1 MQHGRIMAKIQEIAI
16 VGLDA
21 FGYAVAT
28 ELYRL
33 GHPVLAI
40 DQDTAKIHEI
50 QGQVTHAIEA
60 DVSQVEIF
68 KELGLKDIDT
78 VLVSLGSNFQTS
90 LLTTFALKELGV
102 KNLLVK
108 AEGAKRR
115 KILKLAGADMVIQ
128 PENDIAL
135 QTATF
140 MHYSRVID
148 YMELDREN
156 DVVALQ
162 PPTSWVNLTVHEIN
176 CHTTYKVH
184 ILAILNRKVNGQWH
198 PIQGEGPVITADSV
212 LLVMGHREDL
222 AVIQKVR

>member
-1 MQHGRIMAKIQEIAI
+1 MAKLQEIAI

-21 FGYAVAT
+21 FGFAVAT
-28 ELYRL
+28 ELFRL

-40 DQDTAKIHEI
+40 DRDPSKIHSI

-60 DVSQVEIF
+60 DVSQIEIF
-68 KELGLKDIDT
+68 KELGLKDVDA

-148 YMELDREN
+148 YMELDRET

-162 PPTSWVNLTVHEIN
+162 PPKTWINRTVHEIN
-176 CHTTYKVH
+176 CHGHYQVH
-184 ILAILNRKVNGQWH
+184 ILAILNRQVNGEWQSAG
-198 PIQGEGPVITADSV
+198 QKDTVVTANSV
-212 LLVMGHREDL
+212 LLVMGHRDDL

>member
-1 MQHGRIMAKIQEIAI
+1 MVKLQEIAI

-40 DQDTAKIHEI
+40 DKDPAKIHSI
-50 QGQVTHAIEA
+50 QGLVTHAIEA
-60 DVSQVEIF
+60 DASQSEIF
-68 KELGLKDIDT
+68 RELGLKDVDT
-78 VLVSLGSNFQTS
+78 VLISLGSNFQTS
-90 LLTTFALKELGV
+90 LLTTFILKELGV

-140 MHYSRVID
+140 MHYARVID

-162 PPTSWVNLTVHEIN
+162 PPKSWINQTVQDIN
-176 CHTTYKVH
+176 CHNTYKVH
-184 ILAILNRKVNGQWH
+184 ILAILNRAVTGQWQ
-198 PIQGEGPVITADSV
+198 PTDSSAPVITADSV
-212 LLVMGHREDL
+212 VLVMGHRDDL
-222 AVIQKVR
+222 AVMQKVP

>member
-1 MQHGRIMAKIQEIAI
+1 MAKLQEIAV

-21 FGYAVAT
+21 FGYAVAV

-40 DQDTAKIHEI
+40 DKEPGKIHSI
-50 QGQVTHAIEA
+50 QGNVTHAIEA
-60 DVSQVEIF
+60 DVSQTEIF
-68 KELGLKDIDT
+68 KELGIQDVDT

-90 LLTTFALKELGV
+90 LLTTFVLKELGV
-102 KNLLVK
+102 KHLLVK

-135 QTATF
+135 QTANF

-148 YMELDREN
+148 YMELDMEN
-156 DVVALQ
+156 DIVALK
-162 PPTSWVNLTVHEIN
+162 PPKSWLKRDIQNIN
-176 CHTTYKVH
+176 CHNKYKVH
-184 ILAILNRKVNGQWH
+184 ILAVLNRRVNGEWH
-198 PIQGEGPVITADSV
+198 PLEVENPIVTAETV
-212 LLVMGHREDL
+212 LLVMGKRADL
-222 AVIQKVR
+222 AEMQKVP

>member
-1 MQHGRIMAKIQEIAI
+1 MAKLQEIAV

-33 GHPVLAI
+33 GHPVLAL
-40 DQDTAKIHEI
+40 DKDPAKIHSI
-50 QGQVTHAIEA
+50 QDQVTHAIEV
-60 DVSQVEIF
+60 DVSQAEVF
-68 KELGLKDIDT
+68 RELGLKDVDA
-78 VLVSLGSNFQTS
+78 VLISLGSNFQTS
-90 LLTTFALKELGV
+90 LLTTFILKELGV

-140 MHYSRVID
+140 VHYSRVID

-162 PPTSWVNLTVHEIN
+162 PPRSWVNLTVQDVN
-176 CHTTYKVH
+176 CHDKYKVH
-184 ILAILNRKVNGQWH
+184 ILAILNREVNGRWQ
-198 PIQGEGPVITADSV
+198 PTDGNAPVITADSV
-212 LLVMGHREDL
+212 LLVMGNREDL
-222 AVIQKVR
+222 AVIQKAR

>member
-1 MQHGRIMAKIQEIAI
+1 MAKLQEIAI

-40 DQDTAKIHEI
+40 DKDPSKILSIQD
-50 QGQVTHAIEA
+50 QVTHAIQV
-60 DVSQVEIF
+60 DVSQAEVF
-68 KELGLKDIDT
+68 RELGLKDVDT
-78 VLVSLGSNFQTS
+78 VLISLGSNFQTS
-90 LLTTFALKELGV
+90 LLTTFILKELGV

-140 MHYSRVID
+140 MHYARVID

-156 DVVALQ
+156 DVVALK
-162 PPTSWVNLTVHEIN
+162 PPKSWINLTVQDIN
-176 CHTTYKVH
+176 CHDTYRVH
-184 ILAILNRKVNGQWH
+184 ILAILNREVNGHWQ
-198 PIQGEGPVITADSV
+198 PINGQSPVITADTV
-212 LLVMGHREDL
+212 LLVMGNREDL
-222 AVIQKVR
+222 AIIQKVR

>member
-1 MQHGRIMAKIQEIAI
+1 MAKLQEIAI

-21 FGYAVAT
+21 FGYAVAI

-40 DQDTAKIHEI
+40 DKDPSKILTIQD
-50 QGQVTHAIEA
+50 QVTHAIQV
-60 DVSQVEIF
+60 DVSQAEVF
-68 KELGLKDIDT
+68 RELGLKDVDT
-78 VLVSLGSNFQTS
+78 VLISLGSNFQTS
-90 LLTTFALKELGV
+90 LLTTFILKELGV

-140 MHYSRVID
+140 MHYARVID

-156 DVVALQ
+156 DVVALK
-162 PPTSWVNLTVHEIN
+162 PPKSWINLTVQDIN
-176 CHTTYKVH
+176 CHDTYRVH
-184 ILAILNRKVNGQWH
+184 ILAILNREVF
-198 PIQGEGPVITADSV
+198 
-212 LLVMGHREDL
+212 
-222 AVIQKVR
+222 

>member
-1 MQHGRIMAKIQEIAI
+1 MAKLQEIAI

-21 FGYAVAT
+21 FGFAVAT
-28 ELYRL
+28 ELFRL

-40 DQDTAKIHEI
+40 DRDPSKINSI
-50 QGQVTHAIEA
+50 QGLVTHAIEA
-60 DVSQVEIF
+60 DVSQIEIF
-68 KELGLKDIDT
+68 KELGLKDVDA

-148 YMELDREN
+148 YMELDRET

-162 PPTSWVNLTVHEIN
+162 PPKSWINHTVQEIN
-176 CHTTYKVH
+176 CHRHYQVH
-184 ILAILNRKVNGQWH
+184 ILAILNRQVNGEWQSAG
-198 PIQGEGPVITADSV
+198 QKDTVIAANSV
-212 LLVMGHREDL
+212 LLVMGRRDDL

>member
-1 MQHGRIMAKIQEIAI
+1 MAKLQEVAI

-21 FGYAVAT
+21 FGYAVAV

-33 GHPVLAI
+33 GHPVLVI
-40 DQDTAKIHEI
+40 DKDPTKIHNI
-50 QGQVTHAIEA
+50 QGNVTHAIEA

-68 KELGLKDIDT
+68 KGMGIKDVDA

-90 LLTTFALKELGV
+90 LLTTFVLKELGV
-102 KNLLVK
+102 KHLLVK

-148 YMELDREN
+148 YMELDLEN
-156 DVVALQ
+156 DIVALK
-162 PPTSWVNLTVHEIN
+162 PPKSWLKRAILDIN
-176 CHTTYKVH
+176 CHNKYRVH
-184 ILAILNRKVNGQWH
+184 ILAVLNRRVNGEWH
-198 PIQGEGPVITADSV
+198 PLEVKNPIVTAECV
-212 LLVMGHREDL
+212 LLVMGKRDDL
-222 AVIQKVR
+222 AEMQKVP

>member
-1 MQHGRIMAKIQEIAI
+1 MAKLQEIAI

-28 ELYRL
+28 ELHRL

-40 DQDTAKIHEI
+40 DKDSSKVNSI
-50 QGQVTHAIEA
+50 QEQVTHAIQA
-60 DVSQVEIF
+60 DISQSEIF
-68 KELGLKDIDT
+68 RELGLKDVDA
-78 VLVSLGSNFQTS
+78 VLISLGSNFQTS
-90 LLTTFALKELGV
+90 LLTTFVLKELGV
-102 KNLLVK
+102 KHLLVK

-156 DVVALQ
+156 DVVALK
-162 PPTSWVNLTVHEIN
+162 PPPSWLNLTVQDVN
-176 CHTTYKVH
+176 CHDNYRVH
-184 ILAILNRKVNGQWH
+184 VLAILNREVNGHWQ
-198 PIQGEGPVITADSV
+198 PIDGQTPLITADSV
-212 LLVMGHREDL
+212 LLVMGNREDL
-222 AVIQKVR
+222 AVIQKAR